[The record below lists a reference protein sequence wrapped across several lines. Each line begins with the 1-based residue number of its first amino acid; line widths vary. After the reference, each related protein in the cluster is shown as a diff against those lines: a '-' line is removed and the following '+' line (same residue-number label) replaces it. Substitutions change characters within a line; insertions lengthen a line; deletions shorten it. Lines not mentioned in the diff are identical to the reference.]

1 MFVTLIVI
9 HVITSVSLVLI
20 VLLQT
25 GKGAELGAAFG
36 GVGQSTTSRG
46 QYTLVH
52 KVTTALAVI
61 FMSTSLSLA
70 FISTERPRTSLL
82 APGDS
87 APAPTQPAPAAPQAP
102 ATQQSPAQSAPAND
116 SPAQK

>member
-1 MFVTLIVI
+1 MFITLIVV
-9 HVITSVSLVLI
+9 HVIASISLVII

-36 GVGQSTTSRG
+36 GVGQATTTRG

-52 KVTTALAVI
+52 KVTTALAII

-82 APGDS
+82 APEETSS
-87 APAPTQPAPAAPQAP
+87 APAPQAPAAPQTAP
-102 ATQQSPAQSAPAND
+102 APAESAPAGG
-116 SPAQK
+116 SPSQQ